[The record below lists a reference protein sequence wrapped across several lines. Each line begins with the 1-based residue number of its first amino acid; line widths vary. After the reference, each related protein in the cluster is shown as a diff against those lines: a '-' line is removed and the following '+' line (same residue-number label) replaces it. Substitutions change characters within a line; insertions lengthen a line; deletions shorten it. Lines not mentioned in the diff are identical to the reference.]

1 MNQTTNGPMQQW
13 LQRWHGLA
21 TRDRRGLL
29 AIGIVLG
36 LFVLWLLAIQPA
48 LRTLREAP
56 AQLDALDTQLQSM
69 QRLASETTQL
79 RATAPISAE
88 QSAQALKAASER
100 LGAAAKLNL
109 QGDRAVLIVNG
120 VASGALRQWLAEAR
134 SGARARP
141 LEAQLSRGPNG
152 YTGTV
157 VVALGGA
164 P

>member
-1 MNQTTNGPMQQW
+1 MNQVANGRMQQLAQGW
-13 LQRWHGLA
+13 QGLT

-29 AIGIVLG
+29 AIGVVLG
-36 LFVLWLLAIQPA
+36 LFLLWLLAIQPA

-69 QRLASETTQL
+69 QRLASEATQL
-79 RATAPISAE
+79 RATAPISVE

-120 VASGALRQWLAEAR
+120 LSSGALRQWLAEAR

-152 YTGTV
+152 FTGTV
-157 VVALGGA
+157 VVALGGG

>member
-1 MNQTTNGPMQQW
+1 MNQVVNGPMQQ
-13 LQRWHGLA
+13 LTQRWLGLA
-21 TRDRRGLL
+21 PRDRRGLL

-36 LFVLWLLAIQPA
+36 LFLLWLLAIQPA

-56 AQLDALDTQLQSM
+56 TQLDALDTQLQSM
-69 QRLASETTQL
+69 QRLASEATQL

-120 VASGALRQWLAEAR
+120 LSSGALRQWLAEAR
-134 SGARARP
+134 AGARARP

-152 YTGTV
+152 YTGTL
-157 VVALGGA
+157 VVAIGGG

>member
-1 MNQTTNGPMQQW
+1 MNQVANGPMQQ
-13 LQRWHGLA
+13 LAQRWHGLA

-29 AIGIVLG
+29 AIGLVLG
-36 LFVLWLLAIQPA
+36 LFLLWLLAIQPA

-56 AQLDALDTQLQSM
+56 AQLDVLDAQLQSM

-88 QSAQALKAASER
+88 QSAQALKAASEH

-120 VASGALRQWLAEAR
+120 VGSGALRQWLAEAR

>member
-1 MNQTTNGPMQQW
+1 MNQIVNGPMQQ
-13 LQRWHGLA
+13 LTQRWQGLA
-21 TRDRRGLL
+21 PRDRRGLL

-36 LFVLWLLAIQPA
+36 LFLLWLVAIQPA
-48 LRTLREAP
+48 LRTLRDAP
-56 AQLDALDTQLQSM
+56 TQLDALDTQLQSM
-69 QRLASETTQL
+69 QRLASEATQL

-120 VASGALRQWLAEAR
+120 LSSGALRQWLAEAR
-134 SGARARP
+134 AGARARP

-152 YTGTV
+152 YTGTL
-157 VVALGGA
+157 VVAIGGG